1 MNCNDYQ
8 SQADLLARYDKVKK
22 AKIPLW
28 LFLAIGIAGEAGEIL
43 EKLKKHIRKHGASP
57 IPPDLKEQLKAEMG
71 DVLWYLA
78 ELASALDL
86 SLTEVAKTNIKK
98 LNSRKKRGVLMGEGD
113 NR

>member
-8 SQADLLARYDKVKK
+8 SQADSFARYDKVKE

-43 EKLKKHIRKHGASP
+43 EKIKKHIRKHGTSP
-57 IPPDLKEQLKAEMG
+57 LPKKLQKQLKSELG

-78 ELASALDL
+78 ELASALDM
-86 SLTEVAKTNIKK
+86 SLAEIAKTNLKK
-98 LNSRKKRGVLMGEGD
+98 LNDRKKRGVLMEEGD